1 MIRMRG
7 LKNAFRT
14 SRILCKNVLPAA
26 SAILILTS
34 CGDGS
39 INSNLDSDLEKV
51 CYEDYVRSYPDLL
64 SAYGSSETEK
74 TIEDWGKVHYNR
86 IGFKEGRI
94 APINSCGNQKG
105 LKAGADYAYLFKHN
119 AHRLDGLTARWA
131 SVNITVSGA
140 NSASWRK
147 AIRRW
152 PAVKFQFVES
162 NGNISIR
169 YIDSNDQCGNA
180 ITYRTSSGTILA
192 CDIEINKKIEI
203 GRNRTCRDHRDVVAH
218 EIGHCIG
225 FFGHTSDGSIMDA
238 KVGENQTL
246 TRPVRNMIKL
256 LYSLPPGT
264 NIKPYLQ

>member
-7 LKNAFRT
+7 FKNAFRM
-14 SRILCKNVLPAA
+14 SRILCVNFLPAA
-26 SAILILTS
+26 SAILLLTS

-39 INSNLDSDLEKV
+39 INSNLDSDLENF

-64 SAYGSSETEK
+64 SAYNSSKSGK
-74 TIEDWGKVHYNR
+74 TIENWGKVHYDG
-86 IGFKEGRI
+86 IGSAEGRI
-94 APINSCGNQKG
+94 VPINNCGSQKD
-105 LKAGADYAYLFKHN
+105 LKSDADYAYLFKHN
-119 AHRLDGLTARWA
+119 AHRLDGLTARWPT
-131 SVNITVSGA
+131 VNITVSGA

-152 PAVKFQFVES
+152 PAVNFQFVES

-169 YIDSNDQCGNA
+169 YIDSNDRCGNA

-192 CDIEINKKIEI
+192 CDIEINRKIEI

-238 KVGENQTL
+238 RVGENQAL
-246 TRPVRNMIKL
+246 TRPVRNMINL

-264 NIKPYLQ
+264 DIKPYL

>member
-7 LKNAFRT
+7 FNNAFRT
-14 SRILCKNVLPAA
+14 SRILCKNFLPAT

-39 INSNLDSDLEKV
+39 IHSNLDSDLEKV

-64 SAYGSSETEK
+64 RAYSSSETKK
-74 TIEDWGKVHYNR
+74 TIEDWGKMHYKR
-86 IGFKEGRI
+86 IGFAEGRI
-94 APINSCGNQKG
+94 TPINSCGNQKD
-105 LKAGADYAYLFKHN
+105 LKSSADYTYLFKHN
-119 AHRLDGLTARWA
+119 AHRLDGLTARWPT
-131 SVNITVSGA
+131 VNITVSGA

-169 YIDSNDQCGNA
+169 YMDSNDRCGSA
-180 ITYRTSSGTILA
+180 ITYRTSSGKILA
-192 CDIEINKKIEI
+192 CDIEINRQLEI
-203 GRNRTCRDHRDVVAH
+203 GRNRTCRDHRDVVTH

-238 KVGENQTL
+238 RVGENQTL
-246 TRPVRNMIKL
+246 NRQVRDMINL

-264 NIKPYLQ
+264 DIKPYL